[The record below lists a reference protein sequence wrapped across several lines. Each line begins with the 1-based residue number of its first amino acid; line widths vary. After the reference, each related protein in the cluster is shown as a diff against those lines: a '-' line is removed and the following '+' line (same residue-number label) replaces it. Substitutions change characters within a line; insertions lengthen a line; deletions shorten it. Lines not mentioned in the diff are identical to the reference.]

1 MFLFQ
6 QFYKIRQFCDQHIEV
21 MLNEIT
27 ELLLQNYYV
36 QNYYRITDLI
46 ESYVYY
52 EFVYEFIFLRVIFE
66 TFIRK
71 FYAVIVLY
79 LSGIYLFICLFIFF
93 IYQIFIINIF
103 IKDLSGYVSD
113 NFLYIFKF
121 KLYSLQKGTK

>member
-52 EFVYEFIFLRVIFE
+52 EFVYEFIFLRVIIFE
-66 TFIRK
+66 TLESFMQLQFYIYQEFI
-71 FYAVIVLY
+71 FYL
-79 LSGIYLFICLFIFF
+79 IYLFFLFIR
-93 IYQIFIINIF
+93 Y
-103 IKDLSGYVSD
+103 LS
-113 NFLYIFKF
+113 
-121 KLYSLQKGTK
+121 

>member
-1 MFLFQ
+1 
-6 QFYKIRQFCDQHIEV
+6 